1 MNNTTSTVKSY
12 SNRIVYDYKL
22 LSQIQIHLIPF
33 IHIKKSL
40 LTNQIDM
47 YPLYWTTSK
56 GGIFMR
62 YSYEFKRKAIELFHQ
77 GEWPETPTG

>member
-1 MNNTTSTVKSY
+1 NLKS
-12 SNRIVYDYKL
+12 VYQFFRLTQK
-22 LSQIQIHLIPF
+22 PP
-33 IHIKKSL
+33 IKS
-40 LTNQIDM
+40 DM

-77 GEWPETPTG
+77 GEWPETPTGVLPHTFHDQIRK